1 MKTVA
6 LIIAL
11 LLLAGCGRGV
21 VIQYVP
27 VEVERI
33 RYVAVPAE
41 LTNPHPIA
49 EGSLSQCPD
58 VAAQR
63 AVELRRCNVD
73 KAAIREIG
81 RDPRPPND

>member
-1 MKTVA
+1 MKTFTTIIVA
-6 LIIAL
+6 
-11 LLLAGCGRGV
+11 LLLAGCGRQV

-49 EGSLSQCPD
+49 EGPLSQCPD

-63 AVELRRCNVD
+63 AAELRRCNID
-73 KAAIREIG
+73 KAAIREMG
-81 RDPRPPND
+81 GER